1 MTQQPFWSSRTGAAV
16 RLSLHLG
23 YASSFAPPAARRAT
37 SSRGGRPTQDFRAP
51 KGQAKPFI
59 HVNGAKTIK
68 MKMRAGSMFPLLGD
82 AEPRGANQRGAAGE
96 HVTGWRGSPIFLPET
111 RDGGWAGS
119 NDCAVAGAG
128 GGLAKTRQKA
138 FRFWVVFFPLA
149 FLDRRSIN
157 RLIIGLVVVGEF
169 ACCCCWPPPPRRIA
183 SYLSCLHLPY
193 MHITPPPTINPP
205 DPRPSRTR
213 RPP

>member
-23 YASSFAPPAARRAT
+23 YASSSAPPAARRAT
-37 SSRGGRPTQDFRAP
+37 SSRGGRPTQDFREP
-51 KGQAKPFI
+51 KRQAKPFI
-59 HVNGAKTIK
+59 HVNGANKTIK
-68 MKMRAGSMFPLLGD
+68 LKMRAGSVFPLLGEP
-82 AEPRGANQRGAAGE
+82 EPRGANQRGAAGE
-96 HVTGWRGSPIFLPET
+96 HVTGWRGSPISFQKLETGDGPARTIAPWPVREAGWPRRDKKRFGFGSSFFL
-111 RDGGWAGS
+111 
-119 NDCAVAGAG
+119 
-128 GGLAKTRQKA
+128 
-138 FRFWVVFFPLA
+138 LA

-157 RLIIGLVVVGEF
+157 RLIIGLVVVGAF
-169 ACCCCWPPPPRRIA
+169 ACCCCWPPPPRCIA
-183 SYLSCLHLPY
+183 TYSCLHLPY